1 MRQRLLAATALA
13 LAGFPSIAM
22 AADEKRPAPI
32 QITVNGY
39 FEAFMAFARQSDG
52 AGADGI
58 QGTADDAPGFN
69 RRDNKVS
76 REAEI
81 HFNGQTVLD
90 NGLKVG
96 IHVEFEA
103 ETCADQVD
111 ESFLFFESADYGR
124 LVLGSTNAAPYTM
137 AVIPP
142 SALPGH
148 GFSDPRMGEVNV
160 ANVAGVGGNALGT
173 SVPLVQNLV
182 SGDAEKLTYYSPRLY
197 GFQVGLS
204 YTPDNCEENNI
215 GGNAL
220 VGAQLACGGSFGGL
234 PPSNNAGQQSE
245 IIEIGANYIGK
256 FSGVDVMV
264 SGGYSRANVEAA
276 PAGTV
281 DWREWSTGAKL
292 GYAGFELGGAY
303 HRSNQGLSGHN
314 DRQDYAVSLAYTAGP
329 WMGSLGYGH
338 GSLEAGAATGE
349 DRQGFWEA
357 AVNYQLGPGIKLA
370 GGVQYWRIRD
380 NLSAASAENNALLF
394 LLGTE
399 LTF

>member
-13 LAGFPSIAM
+13 LAGFPSIAV
-22 AADEKRPAPI
+22 AADDKKPSPI
-32 QITVNGY
+32 QVTVNGY
-39 FEAFMAFARQSDG
+39 FEAFLVYAHQSDG
-52 AGADGI
+52 NGPDDLS
-58 QGTADDAPGFN
+58 GTADDAPGAN
-69 RRDNKVS
+69 RRSHKVS

-81 HFNGQTVLD
+81 HFNGSTVLD

-103 ETCADQVD
+103 ETRADQVD
-111 ESFLFFESADYGR
+111 ESFMYFDSAQYGR
-124 LVLGSTNAAPYTM
+124 LDIGSTNSAPYKM

-148 GFSDPRMGEVNV
+148 GFSDPRMGEYNV
-160 ANVAGVGGNALGT
+160 ANVAGLGGNALGT
-173 SVPLVQNLV
+173 TVPLVQNLV
-182 SGDAEKLTYYSPRLY
+182 SGDAEKLTYYTPRVF

-204 YTPDNCEENNI
+204 YTPDNCEENNT
-215 GGNAL
+215 GGSAL
-220 VGAQLACGGSFGGL
+220 VGAQLACGGSFAGL
-234 PPSNNAGQQSE
+234 QPSNNAGQQSE
-245 IIEIGANYIGK
+245 IIEVGANYIGN

-264 SGGYSRANVEAA
+264 SGGYSHGNIKAA
-276 PAGTV
+276 PAGAK
-281 DWREWSTGAKL
+281 DWQEWTTGAKL
-292 GYAGFELGGAY
+292 GYAGFQVGGAY
-303 HRSNQGLSGHN
+303 HSSNQGLSGHN
-314 DRQDYAVSLAYTAGP
+314 DREDYAVSVAYSTGP

-349 DRQGFWEA
+349 DRQGFWEG

-380 NLSAASAENNALLF
+380 NLSAVSAENNALVF
-394 LLGTE
+394 LVGTE